1 MGIRQRLRKILDAE
15 ARVQPLVR
23 PKNPL
28 LDYSPAG
35 GVLSPSYNAALESE
49 LWSVVPE
56 EARPPEERSDGEPSG
71 QEDR

>member
-1 MGIRQRLRKILDAE
+1 VGIRDRLRKILDAE

-23 PKNPL
+23 PKKNL
-28 LDYSPAG
+28 LRDYGPAR

-56 EARPPEERSDGEPSG
+56 EARPPEERSEQEPSG
-71 QEDR
+71 Q